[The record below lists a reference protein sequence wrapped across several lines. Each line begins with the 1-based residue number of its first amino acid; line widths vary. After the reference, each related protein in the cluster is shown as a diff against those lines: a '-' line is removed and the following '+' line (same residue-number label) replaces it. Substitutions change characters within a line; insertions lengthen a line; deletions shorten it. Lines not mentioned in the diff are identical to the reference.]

1 MPHNKNS
8 AGVEQKFC
16 GFIDSAVW
24 TGNQTPFA
32 QYDKNSSI
40 NYKQVDKKPRM
51 AQIWK
56 ESDKAKVK
64 DSRMEKLV
72 KDKTK
77 PAPGDYLVDKAYK
90 NS

>member
-1 MPHNKNS
+1 
-8 AGVEQKFC
+8 
-16 GFIDSAVW
+16 
-24 TGNQTPFA
+24 
-32 QYDKNSSI
+32 
-40 NYKQVDKKPRM
+40 M